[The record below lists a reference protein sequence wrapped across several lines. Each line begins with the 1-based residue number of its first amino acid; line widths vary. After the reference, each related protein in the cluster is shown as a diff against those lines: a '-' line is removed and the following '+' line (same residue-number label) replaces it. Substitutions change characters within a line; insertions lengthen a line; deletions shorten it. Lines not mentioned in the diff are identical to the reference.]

1 MPALLSLGRRKA
13 PDGRLASG
21 IQSRAGQDDGIVRA
35 TEGRVTIKTYRGKT
49 VADALAQVK
58 QDLGRD
64 AVILHTRTYK
74 AGGFWGVGART
85 LHEITA
91 TTSMT
96 VAGLSGRASHR
107 GGKATAAASTPE
119 RPAPREWFEPPE
131 GDRAVMPSAAPV
143 AMPVAAPAVMG
154 YSAQP
159 TPAQSAGP
167 GGPAGAQM
175 RDDLAAIKRMV
186 GQVLQSASGVR
197 HVGVPEA
204 LFDCYLKL
212 VQAEVATE
220 VADEIVGAVRDE
232 LEPGELAD
240 SEVVRQAVLR
250 RLAAYIPVAQ
260 VPGKLERAADGRPL
274 TIALVGPT
282 GVGKTT
288 TVAKLAATCKLRRN
302 RRVGLIT
309 CDTYR
314 IAAVEQLRTYANII
328 GLPLRVAMTPAEMAR
343 ACDELSD
350 CDIILIDTAGRSPR
364 DDERLAEL
372 QRFIEAAAPHQ
383 IHLVLS
389 GTSGEGALRS
399 AAERFAALGPNHVI
413 FTKLDE
419 AVSFGTLIGIA
430 RRIEA
435 TLSYVTTGQEVP
447 DQIEAGNADRLARL
461 VLDGPMRLGGPAVGD
476 VSEACVTGADAL
488 RPGVCELTGE
498 SSQ

>member
-1 MPALLSLGRRKA
+1 MPALISLRRRKA
-13 PDGRLASG
+13 PDAHLASG
-21 IQSRAGQDDGIVRA
+21 IQSRADQDDGIVRA

-74 AGGFWGVGART
+74 SGGFWGVGART

-107 GGKATAAASTPE
+107 SARPAPATTSPE
-119 RPAPREWFEPPE
+119 RPAAREWFEPPE
-131 GDRAVMPSAAPV
+131 ADRLPIAPI
-143 AMPVAAPAVMG
+143 APAPM
-154 YSAQP
+154 QP
-159 TPAQSAGP
+159 PAAAGHTRATPR
-167 GGPAGAQM
+167 PAAEPAASTPPASGHLQ
-175 RDDLAAIKRMV
+175 DELAAIKRMV

-240 SEVVRQAVLR
+240 GEVVRQAVLR
-250 RLAAYIPVAQ
+250 RLAAHIPVAQ
-260 VPGKLERAADGRPL
+260 VPGKLERAPDGRPL

-389 GTSGEGALRS
+389 GTSAQGALRS

-419 AVSFGTLIGIA
+419 AVSFGTLISIA

-461 VLDGPMRLGGPAVGD
+461 VLDGPMRLSAPALGD
-476 VSEACVTGADAL
+476 VSEPCVTGADAL

-498 SSQ
+498 STQ

>member
-1 MPALLSLGRRKA
+1 MPALLSLRRQKA
-13 PDGRLASG
+13 PDGHSASG

-35 TEGRVTIKTYRGKT
+35 MEGRVTIKTYKGKT

-58 QDLGRD
+58 KDLGRD

-107 GGKATAAASTPE
+107 TGKPTPAPAASE
-119 RPAPREWFEPPE
+119 RPSSREWFEPPE
-131 GDRAVMPSAAPV
+131 SDRAAMTAAAPITTAATTYTAAPFIAPASAAQPG
-143 AMPVAAPAVMG
+143 PAP
-154 YSAQP
+154 
-159 TPAQSAGP
+159 
-167 GGPAGAQM
+167 GPAGAQLH
-175 RDDLAAIKRMV
+175 DELAAIKRMV

-260 VPGKLERAADGRPL
+260 VPGKLERAPDGRPL

-461 VLDGPMRLGGPAVGD
+461 VLDGPTRLGGPHCTETA
-476 VSEACVTGADAL
+476 EPCVTGAEAL